1 MKGKSL
7 SCVQLLATLWTAAHQ
22 APQFMGFSRQEYW
35 SGVPLPSSLDQTE
48 EKINKLGDNS
58 VKDIHSEEQKGKKEW
73 NREGG
78 TRDLTAYYHWN
89 NIFNMEVPEAGGREK
104 GTKKLFIEIMA
115 KNFQVQEKK

>member
-1 MKGKSL
+1 MNAITELKYSIEGLK
-7 SCVQLLATLWTAAHQ
+7 A
-22 APQFMGFSRQEYW
+22 
-35 SGVPLPSSLDQTE
+35 SLDQTE

-78 TRDLTAYYHWN
+78 TRDLMAYYHWN
-89 NIFNMEVPEAGGREK
+89 NICNMEVPEAGGREK

-115 KNFQVQEKK
+115 KIFQIWEKK